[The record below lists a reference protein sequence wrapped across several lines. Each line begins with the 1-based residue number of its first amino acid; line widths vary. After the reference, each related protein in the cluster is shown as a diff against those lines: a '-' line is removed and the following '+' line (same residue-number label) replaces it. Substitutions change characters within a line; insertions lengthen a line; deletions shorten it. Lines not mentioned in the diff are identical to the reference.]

1 MQYYDLRRYQL
12 RNGYS
17 SRLSPPAPPGPPGPP
32 GPPRPAGAKVFGAF
46 NPIIGE
52 SAPYLLTVQPLAT
65 FAEAEQAAGMDLDYV
80 GCERTLL
87 RSWAVMPDLKVPP
100 TSAAGHIFE
109 LRSYRSN
116 SAATLQ
122 RKLDMFINGELAIFL
137 RLGFTPV
144 FFGEALVGD
153 KLPYLT
159 YMLCFDDLAA
169 RDRQWKAFAADPAWQ
184 KLRSTPGLTD
194 AELVSNITNA
204 ILRPTDISDI
214 R

>member
-12 RNGYS
+12 RNGYA
-17 SRLSPPAPPGPPGPP
+17 SRPSAPGPARPVRPP
-32 GPPRPAGAKVFGAF
+32 SAKVFGAF

-52 SAPYLLTVQPLAT
+52 SAPFLLTLQALAT
-65 FAEAEQAAGMDLDYV
+65 FAEAEQAQGLDLDYV

-100 TSAAGHIFE
+100 PSPSGHIFE

-122 RKLDMFINGELAIFL
+122 KKLDMLVNGELAIFL

-144 FFGEALVGD
+144 FFGEALLGD
-153 KLPYLT
+153 NLPHLS
-159 YMLCFDDLAA
+159 YMLCYDDLAA

-194 AELVSNITNA
+194 ADLVSNITNTV
-204 ILRPTDISDI
+204 LRPTDISDI